1 MKLISL
7 PKIRERAREREREI
21 ERIQFL
27 LLSDTRDINGID

>member
-7 PKIRERAREREREI
+7 PKIREREREREI